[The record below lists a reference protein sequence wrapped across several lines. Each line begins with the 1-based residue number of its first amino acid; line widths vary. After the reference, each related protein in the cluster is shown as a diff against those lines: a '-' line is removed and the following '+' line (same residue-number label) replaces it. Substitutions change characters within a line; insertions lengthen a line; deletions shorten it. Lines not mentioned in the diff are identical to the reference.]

1 MSFNL
6 LDLIIV
12 LVLLILTARGFQQG
26 VMRNMFS
33 TVGLIGGFI
42 AASHFFSDL
51 EAMLRDFVS
60 LSFLDFLSFGL
71 IFLVVYMGVALIG
84 LSFRKALSSASLGI
98 GDRLLG
104 ASLGLAKGALVVS
117 FGLIVLTSFPTD
129 SAFVNESV
137 LARRGQPFYQQ
148 VARLVPEK
156 LQNELNRK
164 WTETKDSYERKLEEL
179 RAPKKSSE

>member
-26 VMRNMFS
+26 ILRNVFS
-33 TVGLIGGFI
+33 TIGLIGGFI

-51 EAMLRDFVS
+51 EAMLRDFISV
-60 LSFLDFLSFGL
+60 SFLDLLSFGL
-71 IFLVVYMGVALIG
+71 IFLVVYAGVALIG
-84 LSFRKALSSASLGI
+84 LSFRKALTTAHLGI

-104 ASLGLAKGALVVS
+104 AVLGLAKGALVVS

-129 SAFVNESV
+129 SAFVTDSV
-137 LARRGQPFYQQ
+137 IARRGRPFYQH

-156 LQNELNRK
+156 LQNDLNRK
-164 WTETKDSYERKLEEL
+164 WKETKGSYERKLDEM
-179 RAPKKSSE
+179 RAPKKSRE